1 MLIEYGADPLI
12 KNKKDKNVFE
22 FAEKF
27 PLDQLIAEV
36 QVRPKVR
43 GKEKAENV
51 GGDRKD
57 YVVKE
62 KVVKER
68 V

>member
-36 QVRPKVR
+36 QVRPNVR
-43 GKEKAENV
+43 GKEKVENV
-51 GGDRKD
+51 GGDRKE